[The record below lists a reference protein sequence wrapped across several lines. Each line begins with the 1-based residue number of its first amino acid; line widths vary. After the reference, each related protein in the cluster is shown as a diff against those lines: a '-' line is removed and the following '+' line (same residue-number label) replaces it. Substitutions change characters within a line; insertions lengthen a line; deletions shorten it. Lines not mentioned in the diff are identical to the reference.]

1 MLFSLSQMTDS
12 KALNTEVLASP
23 KVSVASFFGT
33 NMQPTSRLYGP
44 IMESLSENS
53 PPKYKETTIKDYVA
67 HFNAKGLDETSALD
81 YFKL

>member
-1 MLFSLSQMTDS
+1 MSFRSKSIRGELFRHMR
-12 KALNTEVLASP
+12 
-23 KVSVASFFGT
+23 
-33 NMQPTSRLYGP
+33 PTSRLYGP
-44 IMESLSENS
+44 IKELLSEIN